1 MRGLV
6 QQMTFI
12 SSWSNESLHRNSLG
26 LDLKPTTK
34 LIFEL
39 ECIMLFNLNQFK
51 RIVHHLLLGGNNLP
65 NHGTLLT
72 PFSVSQIMV
81 AYLNWVNA
89 EAQTFIS
96 IKVSR
101 SLRHKN
107 FNKAKIIAKKAQRLK
122 QDD

>member
-1 MRGLV
+1 MKGL
-6 QQMTFI
+6 
-12 SSWSNESLHRNSLG
+12 NRNSLG

-51 RIVHHLLLGGNNLP
+51 RIVHHLLSGGNNLP
-65 NHGTLLT
+65 NPGTLLT
-72 PFSVSQIMV
+72 KFSISQIII

-89 EAQTFIS
+89 ESQAFIF

-101 SLRHKN
+101 SL
-107 FNKAKIIAKKAQRLK
+107 KA
-122 QDD
+122 